1 MSAKVSTV
9 KYHVS
14 GPGAASLS
22 EVEAIRRRFA
32 LAWGAM
38 GGSWGVTPSTAAVQG
53 YLLVH
58 GGPVTDRE
66 LQDALGLS
74 HRAIR
79 VALEDGVEWGII
91 RQADE
96 PRRTGQRG
104 PAGRAW
110 LALDDHWEWFRRVIA
125 ARKAREGDPVI
136 SILEQCL
143 VDASKAGRNA
153 EARDLQARASSLLA
167 FVREFDRALSAVVR
181 ARTEVLRKLFAAMS
195 NQDPKDLDRLLAVL
209 ADVPEDELSDA
220 MKTMSKMSSTNLR
233 RMLRLAGQPTVA
245 RLLGG
250 RP

>member
-1 MSAKVSTV
+1 MSAKPSTV

-14 GPGAASLS
+14 EAGGAIP
-22 EVEAIRRRFA
+22 EVEQIRRRFA
-32 LAWGAM
+32 LAWGSM

-79 VALEDGVEWGII
+79 VALEDGVAWGII
-91 RQADE
+91 RQAEE

-136 SILEQCL
+136 AILEQCL
-143 VDASKAGRNA
+143 VDANRAGRDTDA
-153 EARDLQARASSLLA
+153 SDLQARASSLLS
-167 FVREFDRALSAVVR
+167 FVREFDHALSAVVR
-181 ARTEVLRKLFAAMS
+181 ARTDVLRKLFAAMS
-195 NQDPKDLDRLLAVL
+195 QQDAKDLDRFLAGL
-209 ADVPEDELSDA
+209 ADIPEQELSDA
-220 MKTMSKMSSTNLR
+220 MRTMSKMSSANLR
-233 RMLRLAGQPTVA
+233 RLLKLAGQPTVA
-245 RLLGG
+245 RLIG
-250 RP
+250 R